1 MARVSLNSCP
11 NLPVTDRVSKHSLL
25 ILNTTSIFF
34 KGTVFRTRSMNIY
47 KENGRI
53 GLLLLN
59 LDTIW
64 RWVLSLTL
72 RPLYRWERCRG
83 SHCIGGWEVW
93 QYWRPSAP
101 HEITGF
107 RTKDPFPEGYSL
119 RWFAAATWKW
129 VDVPSGW
136 IMSSSSI
143 WGSSREVVTYGQGL
157 PMTVFTM
164 KRKVAWT
171 FSFEMA
177 QNRNHFFC
185 IEFCSPKTE
194 NMPINFIFDVRS
206 RRLFTEVNLAGQ
218 VFFVLRH
225 G

>member
-1 MARVSLNSCP
+1 M
-11 NLPVTDRVSKHSLL
+11 
-25 ILNTTSIFF
+25 NT
-34 KGTVFRTRSMNIY
+34 Y

-53 GLLLLN
+53 GLLLLK
-59 LDTIW
+59 LDTRW

-72 RPLYRWERCRG
+72 RPLYRRERCPG
-83 SHCIGGWEVW
+83 FHCIGGWEVW
-93 QYWRPSAP
+93 KYWRPSAP

-119 RWFAAATWKW
+119 RCFAAATWKW
-129 VDVPSGW
+129 VDVRSGW
-136 IMSSSSI
+136 IKSSSSI
-143 WGSSREVVTYGQGL
+143 WGSSCKVIAYGQGL

-177 QNRNHFFC
+177 QNRNRFC
-185 IEFCSPKTE
+185 CIDFCSLKTN

-206 RRLFTEVNLAGQ
+206 RRLVTAVNFAGQ
-218 VFFVLRH
+218 VFFVFRP